1 MTEDFARGASGMF
14 AWDGEGGD
22 LQKLTIAEEFWL
34 VMCQNDRTL
43 AKQIAAQLDVPP
55 VILSAYSFK
64 MVEEDKG
71 EEAVDLGACRQVGE
85 SGALT
90 PRGVTVMPDT
100 PTEAVSAWNCE
111 MLVTLLLVTKDKI
124 CGA

>member
-1 MTEDFARGASGMF
+1 MF